1 MKSETVCEIKS
12 CMQQLSWEETA
23 CVAGGMINLHSERP
37 RKPPIEPG
45 HPGGGAGYFLP
56 EMEMDTGIIYLP

>member
-1 MKSETVCEIKS
+1 MKSETVFEINS
-12 CMQQLSWEETA
+12 CMQQLSREEA
-23 CVAGGMINLHSERP
+23 ASVAGGMINQHTERP

-45 HPGGGAGYFLP
+45 HPGSGAGYFLP